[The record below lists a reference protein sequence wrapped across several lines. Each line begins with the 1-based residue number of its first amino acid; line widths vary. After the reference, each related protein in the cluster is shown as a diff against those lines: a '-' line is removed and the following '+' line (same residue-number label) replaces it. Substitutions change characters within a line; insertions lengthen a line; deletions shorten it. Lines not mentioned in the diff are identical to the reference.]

1 MKVSWEYQTGTRQ
14 DADEWIC
21 DLRVVLTAE
30 ERDTL
35 RLYCSQVGH
44 LVMADYVTW
53 TLRDIMAHVLRF
65 FPGRMHRAWHND
77 LVTAETIPN
86 DAK

>member
-21 DLRVVLTAE
+21 DLLVVLTAE
-30 ERDTL
+30 ERTAMQYWAGVSGYPVL
-35 RLYCSQVGH
+35 
-44 LVMADYVTW
+44 ADYVVHCV
-53 TLRDIMAHVLRF
+53 DKVL
-65 FPGRMHRAWHND
+65 GHSCYWATGTYEAD